1 MKENDRT
8 DTSRRAV
15 LKASY
20 GISSISLASAAVSAD
35 TGSNSSERK
44 RSEAEISTEAR
55 NRPVEDIAFEFREH
69 PDQPLA
75 AFSTTFLGDGY
86 QLYIVRGENKG
97 NRIAKHATPVT
108 EAEAGV
114 HGISWTDSTKNGTP
128 VLRYS
133 EDGATFEGRI
143 SGTDLIETRRVSDD
157 PIVPEEPMLKASS
170 TGISTQTRRVNYCV
184 DPPLVDE
191 WCANARGPETGRLK
205 CKSQSGGHTPPIE
218 HYQFEILRS
227 GDATSGVSFWTGQQT
242 TDSCTWVGEENYSE
256 WCWKYCKGDGVP
268 GVSALAGAIEDA
280 INKAADH
287 ANVAIPAAVVTAIAY
302 AIATGIVVKPPTGVP
317 A

>member
-1 MKENDRT
+1 MKKDDQT

-15 LKASY
+15 LKTSC
-20 GISSISLASAAVSAD
+20 GISSIALVSTAAGADTDRNSAVS
-35 TGSNSSERK
+35 EY
-44 RSEAEISTEAR
+44 SEAEITTEAR
-55 NRPVEDIAFEFREH
+55 NRPVKDIAFEVQEH
-69 PDQPLA
+69 PNRPLV

-86 QLYIVRGENKG
+86 QLYLVRGANG
-97 NRIAKHATPVT
+97 TDRAAKHAMSVT

-114 HGISWTDSTKNGTP
+114 HGISWEDSSRDGDP

-143 SGTDLIETRRVSDD
+143 RGAEFIEKRKVSDD
-157 PIVPEEPMLKASS
+157 PIDPEEPILEAPPKRV
-170 TGISTQTRRVNYCV
+170 GTQTRRVNYCV

-205 CKSQSGGHTPPIE
+205 CKSQPGDHTPPIE
-218 HYQFEILRS
+218 HYQFEVLRS

-242 TDSCTWVGEENYSE
+242 TDSCMWVGEENYSE
-256 WCWKYCKGDGVP
+256 WCWKYCQGDGIP
-268 GVSALAGAIEDA
+268 GVSTLAGAIEDA

-287 ANVAIPAAVVTAIAY
+287 AGIAIPAVVVTAIAY
-302 AIATGIVVKPPTGVP
+302 AIATGIVAKPPTGVP